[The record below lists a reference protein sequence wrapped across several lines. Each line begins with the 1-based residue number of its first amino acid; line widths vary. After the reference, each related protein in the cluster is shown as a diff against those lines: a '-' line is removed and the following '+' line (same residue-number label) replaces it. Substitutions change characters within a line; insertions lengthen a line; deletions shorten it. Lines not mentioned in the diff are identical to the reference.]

1 MEIRRVQYFRTVV
14 EAGGVVRAGEVL
26 GVTAGT
32 LSKSIRALED
42 ELGTTLF
49 VRSGRRLA
57 LTEQGTTFYRESQ
70 RLIDE
75 HARVLRALD
84 PQPGAGT
91 ALTIASF
98 EVFTTHFLG
107 ALTDALAEHLEGPE
121 LRVLDVAVPTIEE
134 HVRRRDADA
143 GITYVPQ
150 PHRELR
156 HRRVGRIEFGIYGR
170 PGAFAATPFEDVPF
184 AIPTSTV
191 THAPLDILGID
202 CWPYQRIP
210 RRVHYRVTCL
220 ESALELARRG
230 RCVTFIPTF
239 IANAHNRTVRRAS
252 RLERRSGPAA
262 LRPVRQSVH
271 VVTRESDGDAAE
283 LAELVAAVRHT
294 LAELSAPS

>member
-32 LSKSIRALED
+32 LSKSIRVLED

-57 LTEQGTTFYRESQ
+57 LTEHGTTFYRESQ

-84 PQPGAGT
+84 PQPPVGA

-107 ALTDALAEHLEGPE
+107 ALTEQLDDPE
-121 LRVLDVAVPTIEE
+121 LRILDVAVPSIEA
-134 HVRRRDADA
+134 HVRRRDADV

-170 PGAFAATPFEDVPF
+170 PGAFADTPFEALPF

-202 CWPYQRIP
+202 CWPYQRFP
-210 RRVHYRVTCL
+210 RHVRYRVTCL

-239 IANAHNRTVRRAS
+239 IAVAHNRTVRRAL
-252 RLERRSGPAA
+252 RLERRPGPAT

-271 VVTRESDGDAAE
+271 VVTRESDADAPA
-283 LAELVAAVRHT
+283 LAQLVAAVRHT
-294 LAELSAPS
+294 LAGLSAPS